1 MNRRMAGLALL
12 GLAGAVALGITW
24 AVRQPELPP
33 ELPAARAPDAAAA
46 ARGEALAALGNCA
59 VCHAGTGGQPY
70 AGGQP
75 VNTPFGTIHAT
86 NITPDVE
93 TGIGAWSLAAFTRAM
108 REGVARDGRHLYP
121 AFPYDHFTRVTDDDI
136 AAVYA
141 YLMAQ
146 APVPSVVPENTLRFP
161 FNQRILMAGWNALFL
176 EAGPYVPDP
185 ARSDTWNR
193 GAYLAEGLGHC
204 GACHT
209 PRNPLGALDPGRHF
223 AGATNAGWHAPAL
236 GEGSPAPVPWTAD
249 ALVNYFLDG
258 WDRDHGIAAGP
269 MTKVVDQM
277 AALSEDDAY
286 AIAEY
291 VLSFQPDD
299 GAARDEVVAFAAA
312 RDFGSPETPA
322 AGPPLD
328 DPVLVAGRDTFA
340 RVCAN
345 CHRTGTQAAPLA
357 LTSTVNGPDP
367 SNLLRIIDEGLAPP
381 AASFDRTMPGFRG
394 ALSETDLVAMAAF
407 LRAHFSQKPAWPDL
421 AARVAA
427 IRAGN

>member
-1 MNRRMAGLALL
+1 MKRRTAGLALL
-12 GLAGAVALGITW
+12 GLAGAVALGIAA
-24 AVRQPELPP
+24 AVRQPEIPP
-33 ELPAARAPDAAAA
+33 ELPSARVPDAAAA

-59 VCHAGTGGQPY
+59 VCHAGTDGRPY
-70 AGGQP
+70 AGGRP
-75 VNTPFGTIHAT
+75 VVTPFGTIHAT

-93 TGIGAWSLAAFTRAM
+93 TGIGTWSLAAFTRAM

-121 AFPYDHFTRVTDDDI
+121 AFPYDHFTRVTDEDI

-141 YLMAQ
+141 HLMAQ
-146 APVPSVVPENTLRFP
+146 APAVSVPPANTLRFP
-161 FNQRILMAGWNALFL
+161 FDQRILLAGWNALFL
-176 EAGPYVPDP
+176 DAGPFVPDP
-185 ARSDTWNR
+185 SRSDAWNR

-209 PRNPLGALDPGRHF
+209 PRNALGALDQGRHLG
-223 AGATNAGWHAPAL
+223 GATNAGWHAPAL
-236 GEGSPAPVPWTAD
+236 GDGSPAPVPWTAD

-277 AALSEDDAY
+277 AALSEEDAY

-291 VLSFQPDD
+291 VLSFQSD
-299 GAARDEVVAFAAA
+299 AESARDAAVAFAAA
-312 RDFGSPETPA
+312 LYFGSPETPA
-322 AGPPLD
+322 AGPAME

-367 SNLLRIIDEGLAPP
+367 SNLLRIIDEGVTPP

-394 ALSETDLVAMAAF
+394 ALSEEDLVALAAF
-407 LRAHFSQKPAWPDL
+407 LRAHFSREPAWPDL

-427 IRAGN
+427 IRAGD